1 MVALLDCYVHITYY
15 HVYHIEENNQAVR
28 HKHLQ
33 LDQDKL
39 NRAKAILG
47 AKSETETVDRALK
60 LVVSEADID
69 TVLRKARSK
78 PA

>member
-1 MVALLDCYVHITYY
+1 MS
-15 HVYHIEENNQAVR
+15 NQAVR
-28 HKHLQ
+28 HTHLQ

-69 TVLRKARSK
+69 TVLRKAKSK
-78 PA
+78 TRLAKVFR

>member
-1 MVALLDCYVHITYY
+1 MYIHFREALMS
-15 HVYHIEENNQAVR
+15 NQAVR

-69 TVLRKARSK
+69 TTLRKVRRK
-78 PA
+78 TRLTKVFR